1 MKALIYLLSI
11 VSLMFISCGKSEF
24 GSDILYFNSFE
35 TTQDTTGIDGYCFLD
50 LVKDAPPSG
59 GNQSLSVSCGCIAP
73 HASFKIGP
81 FSSDN
86 NVKLSF
92 WGKGKDMGGSVSM
105 KIESDYIAINIPGN
119 NTSWN
124 YYSSD
129 DILHCPAGK
138 EITITLSAG
147 GIASGQITV
156 DMLKVE
162 KVDF

>member
-11 VSLMFISCGKSEF
+11 VSLMFFSCGKSEF

-35 TTQDTTGIDGYCFLD
+35 TTQDTTGIGGYCFLD

-59 GNQSLSVSCGCIAP
+59 GNQSLSVSCGCYAP
-73 HASFKIGP
+73 HANFKIGP

-92 WGKGKDMGGSVSM
+92 WGKGKDIGGSVSM
-105 KIESDYIAINIPGN
+105 NIESDYINLNIPGN
-119 NTSWN
+119 NTSWR

-129 DILHCPAGK
+129 EILHCPAGK
-138 EITITLSAG
+138 EISITLSAG
-147 GIASGQITV
+147 GKASGQITV

-162 KVDF
+162 KAD